1 MKESIMS
8 DFSLVGA
15 FDDIVRSTSVLAE
28 GIEGEFI
35 KFVSQQE
42 ECRKKW
48 LAAENEAIRLKQD
61 IAKLTAE
68 NEALEVKLKHARS
81 QVEIEIK
88 KRMKAEAAQD
98 HLERQVALI
107 RELLN
112 DKDTMSRL
120 NDNERQTL
128 MQLSQCHHDDLMSPR
143 KRRFSVQD
151 ESTGSIL
158 SPSDISYD
166 NTEDDLDVSHPR
178 RGPTDR
184 KPPPAAPELD
194 VTPPKRPRTDEQDT
208 PVIRQQVIPDS
219 PVHVPVHPS
228 PQNHVHV
235 YPNPQVHVE
244 PSAPEI
250 NYRDPYR
257 QAIRELEEYT
267 SPRKETPQFQRIA
280 SQNGKGTAKKDK
292 RHAFCSKTVIKPET
306 CQPCNKRIKFGKLA
320 LKCKD
325 CRAVCHPDCKD
336 RVPLPCVPCTETPGS
351 GKRAPEV
358 NIEFYAPNTGP
369 MVPEIVIKC
378 IDEVERRGLSEVG
391 IYRVPGAERSVKE
404 LKEKFLQGKTP
415 DLRKVDDIHVVCGL
429 LKDFLRNLAEPLVTY
444 KLWSTFVDAANN
456 TDEDDSASATYQAVS
471 ELPQANRDTLAYLTV
486 HLQKVSHCTDCRMN
500 ASNLAKVFGP
510 TIVGNSST
518 SLEPMQ
524 MLQEAKWQPKVVE
537 RLLSMPVDYWN
548 QFINTDEEN
557 LRSPPYNPATHR
569 KDGTPITPECRP
581 VPESM
586 LGPLTSG
593 ANSVKKKGSFL
604 SRTPLTPRFGSKS
617 KHPNKRPT
625 HFFASP
631 MLK

>member
-1 MKESIMS
+1 MS
-8 DFSLVGA
+8 VATLVGS
-15 FDDIVRSTSVLAE
+15 FDDVVRSASVLAE

-48 LAAENEAIRLKQD
+48 LAAENEAVRLKQD
-61 IAKLTAE
+61 IAKITAE

-81 QVEIEIK
+81 QVDIEIK

-128 MQLSQCHHDDLMSPR
+128 MQLSQCHHEDMTSPR

-166 NTEDDLDVSHPR
+166 NTEEDLDVSHPR
-178 RGPTDR
+178 KPIR
-184 KPPPAAPELD
+184 KPRPSGPELD
-194 VTPPKRPRTDEQDT
+194 VSLTVLLTPLIVNLHNK
-208 PVIRQQVIPDS
+208 
-219 PVHVPVHPS
+219 
-228 PQNHVHV
+228 
-235 YPNPQVHVE
+235 
-244 PSAPEI
+244 
-250 NYRDPYR
+250 
-257 QAIRELEEYT
+257 
-267 SPRKETPQFQRIA
+267 IA
-280 SQNGKGTAKKDK
+280 SQSGKGPAKKDK
-292 RHAFCSKTVIKPET
+292 KHALCSKTVIRPES

-336 RVPLPCVPCTETPGS
+336 QLPLPCVPCSETPGS
-351 GKRAPEV
+351 GKRRPDE
-358 NIEFYAPNTGP
+358 NIEFYAPSTGP

-378 IDEVERRGLSEVG
+378 IEEIERRGLTEVG

-404 LKEKFLQGKTP
+404 LKEKFLQGKIP
-415 DLRKVDDIHVVCGL
+415 DLRKVEDIHVVCGL
-429 LKDFLRNLAEPLVTY
+429 LKDFFRKLAEPLVTY
-444 KLWSTFVDAANN
+444 YLWSAFVDAANK

-471 ELPQANRDTLAYLTV
+471 ELPQANRDTLAYLVV
-486 HLQKVSHCTDCRMN
+486 HLQKVSHCTECKMS

-510 TIVGNSST
+510 TIVQNSS
-518 SLEPMQ
+518 SNLEPMQ

-548 QFINTDEEN
+548 QFINIEDEN
-557 LRSPPYNPATHR
+557 IRSPPYNPHHA
-569 KDGTPITPECRP
+569 DGTPLTPECRP

-586 LGPLTSG
+586 LGPLTASN
-593 ANSVKKKGSFL
+593 AKSVKKKGSFL

-617 KHPNKRPT
+617 KHPSKRPT

>member
-1 MKESIMS
+1 MS
-8 DFSLVGA
+8 VSSLVGA
-15 FDDIVRSTSVLAE
+15 IDDIARCSSVLAE

-35 KFVSQQE
+35 KFVAQQE

-61 IAKLTAE
+61 IAKITAE

-98 HLERQVALI
+98 HMERQVALI

-128 MQLSQCHHDDLMSPR
+128 IQISQCHHDDRGSPR
-143 KRRFSVQD
+143 KRRSAAHD
-151 ESTGSIL
+151 ESTCSIL
-158 SPSDISYD
+158 SPSDTSCD
-166 NTEDDLDVSHPR
+166 TTGDDLDYSYPR
-178 RGPTDR
+178 RRSHR
-184 KPPPAAPELD
+184 KPCSVLPDQD
-194 VTPPKRPRTDEQDT
+194 VTPPKRPRNEEPDAG
-208 PVIRQQVIPDS
+208 VVRAQVIPDS
-219 PVHVPVHPS
+219 PVRVPEFPVS
-228 PQNHVHV
+228 QINV
-235 YPNPQVHVE
+235 Q
-244 PSAPEI
+244 PSAPEL

-257 QAIRELEEYT
+257 KAIRELEAYT
-267 SPRKETPQFQRIA
+267 SPRKETPQLQRIA
-280 SQNGKGTAKKDK
+280 SQNGVGQARKDK
-292 RHAFCSKTVIKPET
+292 KHDFWSKTVIKPET
-306 CQPCNKRIKFGKLA
+306 CQLCNRRIKFGKLA

-336 RVPLPCVPCTETPGS
+336 HLPLPCVPRKDTPGS
-351 GKRAPEV
+351 GKRTVDE
-358 NIEFYAPNTGP
+358 NIEFYAPATSP
-369 MVPEIVIKC
+369 MVPEIVVKC

-391 IYRVPGAERSVKE
+391 IYRVPGAERKVKE
-404 LKEKFLQGKTP
+404 LKEKFLLGKFP
-415 DLRKVDDIHVVCGL
+415 DLRHIDDIHVVCGL
-429 LKDFLRNLAEPLVTY
+429 LKDFLRNLSEPLVTY
-444 KLWSTFVDAANN
+444 VLWSRFVDAANK
-456 TDEDDSASATYQAVS
+456 TDEDDSASATYQVVS
-471 ELPQANRDTLAYLTV
+471 ELPQANRDTLAFLMV
-486 HLQKVSHCTDCRMN
+486 HLQKVSHCTECKMS

-518 SLEPMQ
+518 NLEPMQ
-524 MLQEAKWQPKVVE
+524 LLQEAKWQPKVVE

-557 LRSPPYNPATHR
+557 LRSPPFNPATHH

-593 ANSVKKKGSFL
+593 SKTVKKKGSFL

-617 KHPNKRPT
+617 KHPSKRPT

>member
-1 MKESIMS
+1 MS
-8 DFSLVGA
+8 VATLVGT
-15 FDDIVRSTSVLAE
+15 FDDIVRSASVLAE

-48 LAAENEAIRLKQD
+48 LAAENEAVRLKQD
-61 IAKLTAE
+61 IAKITAE
-68 NEALEVKLKHARS
+68 NEALQVKLKHARS

-120 NDNERQTL
+120 NENERQTL
-128 MQLSQCHHDDLMSPR
+128 MQLSQCHHEDMASPR

-166 NTEDDLDVSHPR
+166 NTEEDLDVSQPKKPIRKPR
-178 RGPTDR
+178 RSGL
-184 KPPPAAPELD
+184 ELD
-194 VTPPKRPRTDEQDT
+194 VTPPKRPKADEADGQII
-208 PVIRQQVIPDS
+208 VKQAVPDS
-219 PVHVPVHPS
+219 PVHVAAHAYPS
-228 PQNHVHV
+228 PQIHI
-235 YPNPQVHVE
+235 Q
-244 PSAPEI
+244 PSAPEMD
-250 NYRDPYR
+250 YRDPYR

-280 SQNGKGTAKKDK
+280 AQGDKGPAKKDK
-292 RHAFCSKTVIKPET
+292 KHALCSKTVIRPES

-336 RVPLPCVPCTETPGS
+336 HLPLPCVPCSDTPGS
-351 GKRAPEV
+351 GKRRPDE
-358 NIEFYAPNTGP
+358 NIEFYAPSTSP
-369 MVPEIVIKC
+369 MVPEIVVKC
-378 IDEVERRGLSEVG
+378 IAEIERRGLTEVG
-391 IYRVPGAERSVKE
+391 IYRVPGAEKSVRE
-404 LKEKFLQGKTP
+404 LKEKFLQGRIP
-415 DLRKVDDIHVVCGL
+415 DLRKVEDIHAVCGL
-429 LKDFLRNLAEPLVTY
+429 LKDFLRKLAEPLVTY
-444 KLWSTFVDAANN
+444 ELWSAFVDAANK
-456 TDEDDSASATYQAVS
+456 TDEDDSASAMYQAVS
-471 ELPQANRDTLAYLTV
+471 ELPQANRDTLAYLVV
-486 HLQKVSHCTDCRMN
+486 HLQKVSQCIECKM
-500 ASNLAKVFGP
+500 SVGNLAKVFGP
-510 TIVGNSST
+510 TIVQNSS
-518 SLEPMQ
+518 SNVEPMQ
-524 MLQEAKWQPKVVE
+524 ILQEAKWQPKVVE

-548 QFINTDEEN
+548 QFLNIEDEN
-557 LRSPPYNPATHR
+557 IRSPPYNPHHT
-569 KDGTPITPECRP
+569 DGTPGTPECRP

-586 LGPLTSG
+586 LGPLTASN
-593 ANSVKKKGSFL
+593 AKSVKKKGSFL

>member
-8 DFSLVGA
+8 VATLVGS

-48 LAAENEAIRLKQD
+48 LAAENEAVRLKQD
-61 IAKLTAE
+61 IAKITAE

-128 MQLSQCHHDDLMSPR
+128 MQLSQCHHEDMTSPR

-178 RGPTDR
+178 KPIR
-184 KPPPAAPELD
+184 KAPPPGPELD
-194 VTPPKRPRTDEQDT
+194 VTPPKRPKTDETDGQVT
-208 PVIRQQVIPDS
+208 VKQVIPDS
-219 PVHVPVHPS
+219 PVHVPIHVYPS
-228 PQNHVHV
+228 PQIHV
-235 YPNPQVHVE
+235 Q

-267 SPRKETPQFQRIA
+267 SPRKETPQLQRIA
-280 SQNGKGTAKKDK
+280 SQSGKGPARKDK
-292 RHAFCSKTVIKPET
+292 KHALCSKTVIRPES

-336 RVPLPCVPCTETPGS
+336 QLPLPCVPCSDTPGS
-351 GKRAPEV
+351 GKKRPDE
-358 NIEFYAPNTGP
+358 NIEFYAPSTSP

-378 IDEVERRGLSEVG
+378 INEVERRGLSEVG
-391 IYRVPGAERSVKE
+391 IYRVPGADRSVKE
-404 LKEKFLQGKTP
+404 LKEKFMQGKIP

-429 LKDFLRNLAEPLVTY
+429 LKDFFRKLSEPLLTY
-444 KLWSTFVDAANN
+444 DLWSAFVDAANK

-471 ELPQANRDTLAYLTV
+471 ELPQANRDTLAYLV
-486 HLQKVSHCTDCRMN
+486 IHLQKVSHCTECKMS

-510 TIVGNSST
+510 TIVQNSSNN
-518 SLEPMQ
+518 LEPMQ

-548 QFINTDEEN
+548 QFINIEDEN
-557 LRSPPYNPATHR
+557 VRSPPYNPSTHHT
-569 KDGTPITPECRP
+569 DGTPLTPECRP

-586 LGPLTSG
+586 LGPLTASN
-593 ANSVKKKGSFL
+593 AKSVKKKGSFL

>member
-1 MKESIMS
+1 MS
-8 DFSLVGA
+8 VSSLVGA

-42 ECRKKW
+42 ECRKRW
-48 LAAENEAIRLKQD
+48 LAAENETIRLKQD
-61 IAKLTAE
+61 IAKLAAE

-88 KRMKAEAAQD
+88 KRMKAEATQD

-128 MQLSQCHHDDLMSPR
+128 IQLSQCHHEDLTSPR
-143 KRRFSVQD
+143 KRRFSGQD

-166 NTEDDLDVSHPR
+166 NTEDDLDVPHPKR
-178 RGPTDR
+178 ASMHG
-184 KPPPAAPELD
+184 KPAPSAPDLD
-194 VTPPKRPRTDEQDT
+194 VTPPKRPRTDEDAPMT
-208 PVIRQQVIPDS
+208 VIRQQVIPNS

-228 PQNHVHV
+228 PQI
-235 YPNPQVHVE
+235 YTQ

-257 QAIRELEEYT
+257 HAIRELEQYT
-267 SPRKETPQFQRIA
+267 SPKKETPQMQRII
-280 SQNGKGTAKKDK
+280 SHNGAGPAKKDK
-292 RHAFCSKTVIKPET
+292 KHTFCSKTVIKPES

-336 RVPLPCVPCTETPGS
+336 QLPLPCVPTNDTP
-351 GKRAPEV
+351 KRPDE
-358 NIEFYAPNTGP
+358 NIEFFAPNTSP

-378 IDEVERRGLSEVG
+378 IEEIERRGLSEVG
-391 IYRVPGAERSVKE
+391 IYRVPGADRHVKE
-404 LKEKFLQGKTP
+404 VKEKFLQGKTP
-415 DLRKVDDIHVVCGL
+415 DLRKVDDIHVICGL
-429 LKDFLRNLAEPLVTY
+429 LKDFFRKLAEPLVTY
-444 KLWSTFVDAANN
+444 NLWSTFVDAANK

-471 ELPQANRDTLAYLTV
+471 ELPQANRDTLAYLIL
-486 HLQKVSHCTDCRMN
+486 HLQKVAHCTECKMSS
-500 ASNLAKVFGP
+500 SNLAKVFGP
-510 TIVGNSST
+510 TIVGNSAT
-518 SLEPMQ
+518 DIEPMEI
-524 MLQEAKWQPKVVE
+524 LQQAKWQPKVVE
-537 RLLSMPVDYWN
+537 RLLSMPFDYWN
-548 QFINTDEEN
+548 QFINTDDEN
-557 LRSPPYNPATHR
+557 VRSPPYNPATHHT
-569 KDGTPITPECRP
+569 DGTPITPECRP

-593 ANSVKKKGSFL
+593 SKSVKKKGSFL
-604 SRTPLTPRFGSKS
+604 TRTPLTPRFGSKS

>member
-1 MKESIMS
+1 MTQSIMS
-8 DFSLVGA
+8 VAALVGS
-15 FDDIVRSTSVLAE
+15 FDDIVRSTTVLAE

-48 LAAENEAIRLKQD
+48 LVAENEAVRLKQE
-61 IAKLTAE
+61 IARITAE

-81 QVEIEIK
+81 QVEVEIK
-88 KRMKAEAAQD
+88 KRMKAEATQD

-128 MQLSQCHHDDLMSPR
+128 MQLSQCHHEDFASPR
-143 KRRFSVQD
+143 KRRFSNQD
-151 ESTGSIL
+151 ESSGSIL

-166 NTEDDLDVSHPR
+166 NTEEDLDVSHPR
-178 RGPTDR
+178 KTLR
-184 KPPPAAPELD
+184 KAPAPAAQELD
-194 VTPPKRPRTDEQDT
+194 VTPPKRPRTDEGDG
-208 PVIRQQVIPDS
+208 QVVVKHVVPDS
-219 PVHVPVHPS
+219 PVHVPVYPS
-228 PQNHVHV
+228 PQIHV
-235 YPNPQVHVE
+235 Q
-244 PSAPEI
+244 PSAPEL

-257 QAIRELEEYT
+257 QAIRELEEIT
-267 SPRKETPQFQRIA
+267 SPRKVTPQLQRIA
-280 SQNGKGTAKKDK
+280 SQNGKRPATKEKK
-292 RHAFCSKTVIKPET
+292 HVLCSKTVIKPES

-336 RVPLPCVPCTETPGS
+336 HLPLPCVPSVDTPGS
-351 GKRAPEV
+351 GRKRPDE
-358 NIEFYAPNTGP
+358 NIEFYAPTTGP

-404 LKEKFLQGKTP
+404 LKEKFTQGKLP

-444 KLWSTFVDAANN
+444 DLWSNFVDAANK

-471 ELPQANRDTLAYLTV
+471 ELPQANRDTLAYLIL
-486 HLQKVSHCTDCRMN
+486 HLQKVSHCIECKMD
-500 ASNLAKVFGP
+500 ASNLSKVFGP
-510 TIVGNSST
+510 TIVQNSSAN
-518 SLEPMQ
+518 LEPMQ
-524 MLQEAKWQPKVVE
+524 MLQEAKWQPKVME

-548 QFINTDEEN
+548 QFINTDDEN
-557 LRSPPYNPATHR
+557 IRSPPYNPTSHR
-569 KDGTPITPECRP
+569 ADGTPLTPECRP

-586 LGPLTSG
+586 LGPLTASN
-593 ANSVKKKGSFL
+593 AKSVKKKGSFL

-617 KHPNKRPT
+617 KNPNKRPT

>member
-1 MKESIMS
+1 MKESVMS
-8 DFSLVGA
+8 VSSLVGA

-35 KFVSQQE
+35 KFVTQQE

-48 LAAENEAIRLKQD
+48 LSAENEAIRLKQE
-61 IAKLTAE
+61 IAKLQAE

-88 KRMKAEAAQD
+88 KRMKAEATQD

-128 MQLSQCHHDDLMSPR
+128 MQLSQCHHDDMTSPR
-143 KRRFSVQD
+143 KRRLSVQD

-166 NTEDDLDVSHPR
+166 NTEDDLDVSQPKRVSIH
-178 RGPTDR
+178 R
-184 KPPPAAPELD
+184 KPPPTAPELD
-194 VTPPKRPRTDEQDT
+194 VTPPKRPRKDEHDA
-208 PVIRQQVIPDS
+208 PVIVQPLIPSS
-219 PVHVPVHPS
+219 PVHVPAYPS
-228 PQNHVHV
+228 QQTYV
-235 YPNPQVHVE
+235 Q
-244 PSAPEI
+244 PSAPVDI

-257 QAIRELEEYT
+257 HAIRELERYT
-267 SPRKETPQFQRIA
+267 SPKKETPQMQRII
-280 SQNGKGTAKKDK
+280 SQTGSIGPAKKDK
-292 RHAFCSKTVIKPET
+292 KHAFVSKTVIKPES

-336 RVPLPCVPCTETPGS
+336 QLPLPCVPSNDTPGS
-351 GKRAPEV
+351 GRRRPDE
-358 NIEFYAPNTGP
+358 NIEFYAPTTSP
-369 MVPEIVIKC
+369 MVPEIVVRC
-378 IDEVERRGLSEVG
+378 VEQVERRGLAEVG

-404 LKEKFLQGKTP
+404 LKEKFLQGKTT
-415 DLRKVDDIHVVCGL
+415 DLSKVEDIHVVCGL
-429 LKDFLRNLAEPLVTY
+429 LKDFFRKLAEPLLTY
-444 KLWSTFVDAANN
+444 KLWSAFVDAANK

-471 ELPQANRDTLAYLTV
+471 ELPQANRDTLAFLMV
-486 HLQKVSHCTDCRMN
+486 HLQKVAHCTECRMSS
-500 ASNLAKVFGP
+500 SNLAKVFGP
-510 TIVGNSST
+510 TLVGNSST
-518 SLEPMQ
+518 DIEPMQ

-548 QFINTDEEN
+548 QFINTDDEN
-557 LRSPPYNPATHR
+557 IRSPPYNPSTHR
-569 KDGTPITPECRP
+569 ADGTPITPECRP

-586 LGPLTSG
+586 LGPVTSG
-593 ANSVKKKGSFL
+593 KSVKKKGSIL